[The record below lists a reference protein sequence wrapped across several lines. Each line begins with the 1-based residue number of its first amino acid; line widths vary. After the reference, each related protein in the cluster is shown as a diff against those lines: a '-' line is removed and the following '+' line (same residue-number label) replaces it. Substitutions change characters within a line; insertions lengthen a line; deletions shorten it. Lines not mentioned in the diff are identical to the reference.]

1 MATTWGAG
9 VSKYGALTGWALN
22 TTDNPSESQRETAHD
37 DTNNVLAS
45 ELYDKRIT
53 INETFRAVLRP
64 GGPTV
69 PPNIGL
75 HDGVPL
81 TGINISTTRSDF
93 ATMTLTGHEH
103 EDGTDGGSGDLR
115 EAAHGI
121 SMDQSFG
128 VNLFG
133 FTVSSATESTC
144 NIECEHA
151 EVPDADGDTAAGE
164 NHNASITVTITS
176 HEEYATS
183 VPEGFDI
190 VAQRPGTDAQGF
202 KTYITEA
209 VKNVEFGALPAG
221 GS

>member
-1 MATTWGAG
+1 MSTTWGAG
-9 VSKYGALTGWALN
+9 TSKYGALTGWALN

-37 DTNNVLAS
+37 DTNNVIAS

-53 INETFRAVLRP
+53 INETFRAVARP

-75 HDGVPL
+75 HNDLPL
-81 TGINISTTRSDF
+81 TGININTTRSDF

-103 EDGTDGGSGDLR
+103 EDGTDSGAVR
-115 EAAHGI
+115 SAAHDI
-121 SMDQSFG
+121 TMDQSFG

-133 FTVSSATESTC
+133 FTGLASATESSC

-164 NHNASITVTITS
+164 NHNATITLSVTS
-176 HEEYATS
+176 HEGFATAPS
-183 VPEGFDI
+183 GFDI
-190 VAQRPGTDAQGF
+190 KAERPGTDAQGF

-209 VKNVEFGALPAG
+209 VKNVTFGALPAG

>member
-9 VSKYGALTGWALN
+9 VSKYGTLTGWALN

-45 ELYDKRIT
+45 ELYDKRTT

-69 PPNIGL
+69 PANIGVL
-75 HDGVPL
+75 NDLPL

-93 ATMTLTGHEH
+93 ATMVLTGHEH
-103 EDGTDGGSGDLR
+103 EDGTDNDETTALR
-115 EAAHGI
+115 SVAHGI
-121 SMDQSFG
+121 EMQQSFG

-133 FTVSSATESTC
+133 FTVSSATESSC

-151 EVPDADGDTAAGE
+151 EVPGADGNTAAGE
-164 NHNASITVTITS
+164 NHNVSITVTITS
-176 HEEYATS
+176 REEFATA
-183 VPEGFDI
+183 VPEGFEI
-190 VAQRPGTDAQGF
+190 TAQRQGTDAQGF

-209 VKNVEFGALPAG
+209 VKNVAMPAL
-221 GS
+221 